1 MISTSLANI
10 CGQDNLAGMFYLC
23 AGSLYCEPISQKS
36 ILRFMIECCRKNV
49 TLRNES
55 HYEENVMTEEQ
66 KKAIIESGKNY
77 FRTSIIP
84 NHIKNLNKLHL
95 KDFDINPFLINYL
108 SAFLCGDTTPHS
120 MAKALVYPRILGT
133 SVNTS
138 FGQNIQIFISQLA
151 QVAGCASGIEGIDIE
166 FIDAIDG
173 RKKYCQCKAGPQTIN
188 KDDVDT
194 ILGHFKRLIGKARLD
209 RIALQ
214 MDDMIVGVLYGERI
228 SANYKTIATT
238 YPVYCGVEF
247 WEHITGD
254 RTFYYQ
260 FAKAFGEVVEEDGI
274 DGSSIIMQKIDDI
287 AKEIIEKGGL

>member
-1 MISTSLANI
+1 
-10 CGQDNLAGMFYLC
+10 
-23 AGSLYCEPISQKS
+23 
-36 ILRFMIECCRKNV
+36 
-49 TLRNES
+49 
-55 HYEENVMTEEQ
+55 MTEDQ

-84 NHIKNLNKLHL
+84 NHIKNLQKLHL

-108 SAFLCGDTTPHS
+108 AAFLCGNTDSRS
-120 MAKALVYPRILGT
+120 MAKALIYPRILGT

-151 QVAGCASGIEGIDIE
+151 EVAGCASGIDGIDIE

-209 RIALQ
+209 RISLQ
-214 MDDMIVGVLYGERI
+214 LDDMIVGVLYGERI

-238 YPVYCGVEF
+238 YPVYCGTEF
-247 WEHITGD
+247 WEHLTGD
-254 RTFYYQ
+254 PNFYYQ
-260 FAKAFGEVVEEDGI
+260 LAKAFGEVVEEDGI
-274 DGSSIIMQKIDDI
+274 DGSSLILQKVEEL
-287 AKEIIEKGGL
+287 AEEIKEKGRL